1 MEKDFNMDKRASVIR
16 KIERVINSLS
26 NPLPPSEI
34 ANGWTEESRQAMLK
48 FFKALHSQL
57 MSGQVELAEHAS
69 FHLVRG
75 MDHWGI
81 IEGNLLKEASEI
93 QCDLHELLHPK

>member
-1 MEKDFNMDKRASVIR
+1 MDKRASVIR
-16 KIERVINSLS
+16 KIKRMINSLS

-34 ANGWTEESRQAMLK
+34 ASGWTEESRHAMLN
-48 FFKALHSQL
+48 FFKDLYSQL
-57 MSGQVELAEHAS
+57 MSDQFDLAEHAS

-81 IEGNLLKEASEI
+81 IEGDLLEEASEI

>member
-1 MEKDFNMDKRASVIR
+1 MDKRASVIR
-16 KIERVINSLS
+16 KIEQLINNLS

-34 ANGWTEESRQAMLK
+34 ANGWSEESRQAMLK
-48 FFKALHSQL
+48 FFKDLHFQL
-57 MSGQVELAEHAS
+57 MSGQFKLAEHAS

-81 IEGNLLKEASEI
+81 IGGDLLKQASEI
-93 QCDLHELLHPK
+93 QSDLHEILFSG